1 MRRVFVP
8 SGCVSGERVVLEGSE
23 AHYVRRVLRMLPGE
37 RFSAVLPGGAER
49 IATIVDVSG
58 GQLHASL
65 GEEVGR
71 NADPAADVRLYPAL
85 VKAAKLEL
93 TIQKCT
99 ELGVSAVTPVVC
111 RRSVA
116 RPAPG
121 QADRKLERWRRIAV
135 EAARQCGRTAPPTV
149 DTPVDLS
156 AAIRE
161 AADAG
166 GMCLVMSS
174 QAAEPAALGAFV
186 ATQDAAGP
194 VSILVGPEGGLA
206 PEEVQEARAA
216 GFREV
221 SLGQRTLRAETAA
234 IVACALVLY
243 ELGELG

>member
-8 SGCVSGERVVLEGSE
+8 SGCVSGERVLLEGAE
-23 AHYVRRVLRMLPGE
+23 AHYVRRVLRMLPGDH
-37 RFSAVLPGGAER
+37 FSAVLPGGTER
-49 IATIVDVSG
+49 IATIADVSG
-58 GQLHASL
+58 GQVRASL
-65 GEEVGR
+65 GEEVSRG
-71 NADPAADVRLYPAL
+71 ADPAVDVRLLPAL

-99 ELGVSAVTPVVC
+99 ELGVSAITPVIC

-121 QADRKLERWRRIAV
+121 QADKKLERWERIAV
-135 EAARQCGRTAPPTV
+135 EAARQCGRTAPPAV
-149 DTPVDLS
+149 RAPVDLP

-161 AADAG
+161 VVDAG
-166 GMCLVMSS
+166 GARLVMSPGT
-174 QAAEPAALGAFV
+174 QGPRMLGALLSTEE
-186 ATQDAAGP
+186 AQAP

-206 PEEVQEARAA
+206 PEELQEVRSA
-216 GFREV
+216 GFREI

-234 IVACALVLY
+234 IVACALVMY